1 MPIHILPTAETQRTP
16 VPHEVNAR
24 GYISRRKFL
33 AGAAAAGVASLVEP
47 SRLLAGEERPTVW
60 AFVSDTHISHDPP
73 EKVRGHNMADNL
85 KRVVEEVLA
94 AKPDRVL
101 FNGDMA
107 YKKGRPEDYEAF
119 LKIIAPI
126 RERNT
131 PLHFTIG
138 NHDHRGN
145 FITSIEDGGP
155 SPVESKWVT
164 SLVDS
169 GTHWVFLDS
178 LHKLNRPSGRLGP
191 QQLEWLGQLL
201 DGQRDRTTI
210 ICLHHNPEESV
221 VGLKDTEAFL
231 NVVRPR
237 RQVKAVLF
245 GHTHAYREWTDD
257 GLHFINLPATGYFFN
272 PLKSLGWVKAKIG
285 SQGMDLD
292 FVPLKKRRAKS
303 KLTWRTPG

>member
-1 MPIHILPTAETQRTP
+1 MPIHILPTAERQRTP
-16 VPHEVNAR
+16 TPHKVDAE

-33 AGAAAAGVASLVEP
+33 ASAAAVGVASLVEP
-47 SRLLAGEERPTVW
+47 SRLLAGEDRPTVW
-60 AFVSDTHISHDPP
+60 AFVSDTHISRDPT
-73 EKVRGHNMADNL
+73 EKVRGQNMSDNL

-94 AKPDRVL
+94 AKVDRVL

-107 YKKGRPEDYEAF
+107 FKKGRPEDYEAF

-126 RERNT
+126 RAQET
-131 PLHFTIG
+131 PLHFTLG
-138 NHDHRGN
+138 NHDRRGH
-145 FITSIEDGGP
+145 FITSIEHGGA

-178 LHKLNRPSGRLGP
+178 LHKLNRPSGRLGA
-191 QQLEWLGQLL
+191 QQLDWLAQLL

-210 ICLHHNPEESV
+210 ICLHHNPEGLAF
-221 VGLKDTEAFL
+221 GLKDTEAFL
-231 NVVRPR
+231 EVIRPR

-245 GHTHAYREWTDD
+245 GHTHSHREWTDD

-272 PLKSLGWVKAKIG
+272 PLKPLGWMKAQIG
-285 SQGMDLD
+285 SRGMELDL
-292 FVPLKKRRAKS
+292 VPLKKRRAKS
-303 KLTWRTPG
+303 KLTWRTAG